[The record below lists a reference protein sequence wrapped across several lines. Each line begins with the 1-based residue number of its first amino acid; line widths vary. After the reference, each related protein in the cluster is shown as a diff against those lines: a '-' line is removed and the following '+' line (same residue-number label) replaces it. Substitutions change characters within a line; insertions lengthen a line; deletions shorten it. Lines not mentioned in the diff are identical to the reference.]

1 MDILKKA
8 FPLSFKKT
16 KGVGELIINILIYL
30 LVGIAAGALIW
41 LASMLTGWIPV
52 VGALIGWLVGII
64 GALVDVY
71 VVVGIVIS
79 ILVFLKVLK

>member
-1 MDILKKA
+1 MDILKKV
-8 FPLSFKKT
+8 FPFSFKKT
-16 KGVGELIINILIYL
+16 KGVGDLIINILIYL

-71 VVVGIVIS
+71 VLAGIVIS